1 MTGKEYLMIFEENGL
16 QRSKLVRFLEN
27 QIKILDKNEIDS
39 TEIKWIAIEI
49 AEKEKEQGFVFLDS
63 EN

>member
-1 MTGKEYLMIFEENGL
+1 MTGKEYLMIFQENGL

-39 TEIKWIAIEI
+39 TETKWIAIEI

>member
-1 MTGKEYLMIFEENGL
+1 MTGKEYLMIFKENGL

-27 QIKILDKNEIDS
+27 QIKILDKNKIDS

-49 AEKEKEQGFVFLDS
+49 AEKEKEQGFVFL
-63 EN
+63 EE

>member
-1 MTGKEYLMIFEENGL
+1 MTGKEYLMIFRENGL

-39 TEIKWIAIEI
+39 TETKWIAIEI
-49 AEKEKEQGFVFLDS
+49 AEQEKTQGFPFLES

>member
-1 MTGKEYLMIFEENGL
+1 MTGKEYLMIFQENGL

-39 TEIKWIAIEI
+39 TETKWMAIEI
-49 AEKEKEQGFVFLDS
+49 AEQEKAQGFVFLK
-63 EN
+63 E

>member
-16 QRSKLVRFLEN
+16 QRSKIVRFLEN
-27 QIKILDKNEIDS
+27 QIKILDKNKIDS

>member
-1 MTGKEYLMIFEENGL
+1 MTGKEYLMIFQENGL

-27 QIKILDKNEIDS
+27 QIKILDKNKIDS

-49 AEKEKEQGFVFLDS
+49 AEKEKEQGFVFL
-63 EN
+63 EE

>member
-39 TEIKWIAIEI
+39 TETKWIAIEI
-49 AEKEKEQGFVFLDS
+49 AEQEKTQGYPYL
-63 EN
+63 EE

>member
-1 MTGKEYLMIFEENGL
+1 MTGKEYLMIFQENGL

-39 TEIKWIAIEI
+39 TETKWIAIEI
-49 AEKEKEQGFVFLDS
+49 AEQEKAQGYPFL
-63 EN
+63 EE

>member
-1 MTGKEYLMIFEENGL
+1 MTGKEYLMIFRENGL

-39 TEIKWIAIEI
+39 TETKWIAIEI
-49 AEKEKEQGFVFLDS
+49 AEQEKLQGYPFL
-63 EN
+63 EE

>member
-1 MTGKEYLMIFEENGL
+1 MTGKEYLMIFRENGL

-39 TEIKWIAIEI
+39 TETKWIAIEI
-49 AEKEKEQGFVFLDS
+49 AEQEKTQGYPFL
-63 EN
+63 EE

>member
-27 QIKILDKNEIDS
+27 QIKILDKNKIDS

-49 AEKEKEQGFVFLDS
+49 AEKEKEQGFVFL
-63 EN
+63 EE

>member
-1 MTGKEYLMIFEENGL
+1 MTGKEYLMIFRENGL

-39 TEIKWIAIEI
+39 TETKWIAIEI
-49 AEKEKEQGFVFLDS
+49 AEQEKSQGYPFL
-63 EN
+63 EE

>member
-1 MTGKEYLMIFEENGL
+1 MTGKEYLMIFRENGL

-39 TEIKWIAIEI
+39 TETKWIAIEV
-49 AEKEKEQGFVFLDS
+49 AEQEKSQGYPFL
-63 EN
+63 EE